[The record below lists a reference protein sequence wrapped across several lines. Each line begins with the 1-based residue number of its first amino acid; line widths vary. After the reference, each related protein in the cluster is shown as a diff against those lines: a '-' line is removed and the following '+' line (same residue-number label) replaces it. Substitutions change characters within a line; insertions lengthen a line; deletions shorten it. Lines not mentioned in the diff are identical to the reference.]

1 MNCIPLVLFLK
12 NSLKDEPKYKHK
24 VVENPEKLVAFR
36 RITSNITQVVSVLD
50 DLRREPKKFLC
61 LNDNTDPDEETSNKM
76 VHAVLVDY
84 LESVLPVPSSF
95 ELPLDYRNKFLHTF
109 ELARWQLYRSVL
121 TVITYLCILFLIVIV
136 IAGTNIQFSPCHE
149 ILSSNDINTN
159 IKNHV
164 YFLGYY
170 KIDIDS
176 KVITFGKYIANWTK
190 PSWDTNQEY
199 VIIRNPK
206 DYNTV

>member
-1 MNCIPLVLFLK
+1 MYERYYDSKLPVVSQYLIVNCIPLVLFLK

-61 LNDNTDPDEETSNKM
+61 LNDNTDPGEETSNKM

-121 TVITYLCILFLIVIV
+121 TVITYLCVLFLIVIV
-136 IAGTNIQFSPCHE
+136 IAGTVGKVYTTPIFSFFRCKY
-149 ILSSNDINTN
+149 NDFRPETCL
-159 IKNHV
+159 K
-164 YFLGYY
+164 
-170 KIDIDS
+170 
-176 KVITFGKYIANWTK
+176 
-190 PSWDTNQEY
+190 
-199 VIIRNPK
+199 
-206 DYNTV
+206 